1 MNNMTIRRR
10 VKRAVDGDTLEV
22 RNKLRGTNFI
32 RLAGV
37 DSPEKGERGYS
48 SAKAKL
54 NKLKGKVVTLVPK
67 GRSYNRIVA
76 DVRHKRRKV
85 R

>member
-1 MNNMTIRRR
+1 MTIRRK

-22 RNKLRGTNFI
+22 RNKIRGTNFI
-32 RLAGV
+32 RLAEV
-37 DSPEKGERGYS
+37 NAPEKGERGYS
-48 SAKAKL
+48 SAKARL
-54 NKLKGKVVTLVPK
+54 NQLKGKVVTLVPK
-67 GRSYNRIVA
+67 GRSYNRVVA

>member
-1 MNNMTIRRR
+1 MTIRRK

-22 RNKLRGTNFI
+22 RNKIRGTNYI
-32 RLAGV
+32 RIAGTNAL
-37 DSPEKGERGYS
+37 ERGPKGYS
-48 SAKAKL
+48 SAKSKL
-54 NKLKGKVVTLVPK
+54 NRLKGKVVTLVPK
-67 GRSYNRIVA
+67 GRSYNRVVA

>member
-1 MNNMTIRRR
+1 MTIRRK

-22 RNKLRGTNFI
+22 RNRVRGTNYI
-32 RLAGV
+32 RIAGTNA
-37 DSPEKGERGYS
+37 PERGQIGYS

-54 NKLKGKVVTLVPK
+54 NRLKGKVVTLVPK
-67 GRSYNRIVA
+67 GRSYNRVVA
-76 DVRHKRRKV
+76 EVRYKRRKV

>member
-1 MNNMTIRRR
+1 MTIRRK

-22 RNKLRGTNFI
+22 RNKIRGTNYI
-32 RLAGV
+32 RIAGTNA
-37 DSPEKGERGYS
+37 PERGQKGYS
-48 SAKAKL
+48 SAKSKL
-54 NKLKGKVVTLVPK
+54 NRLKGKVVTLVPK
-67 GRSYNRIVA
+67 GRSYNRVVA

>member
-1 MNNMTIRRR
+1 MTIRRK

-22 RNKLRGTNFI
+22 RNKIRGTNFI
-32 RLAGV
+32 RLAEV
-37 DSPEKGERGYS
+37 NAPERGQSGYS

-54 NKLKGKVVTLVPK
+54 NKLKGKVITLVPK
-67 GRSYNRIVA
+67 GRSYNGVVA

>member
-1 MNNMTIRRR
+1 MTIRRK

-22 RNKLRGTNFI
+22 RNKIRGTNYVRI
-32 RLAGV
+32 TGINA
-37 DSPEKGERGYS
+37 PERGQRGYS

-54 NKLKGKVVTLVPK
+54 NRLSGETVTLVPR
-67 GRSYNRIVA
+67 GRSYNRVVA
-76 DVRHKRRKV
+76 DVRHKRKRIG